1 MVNKFF
7 YLGILCGCLIFCASS
22 CRNTQKK
29 GELPLT
35 SSEQLVLEWESSL
48 RDDYAHFSQQL
59 DSILPLLDDSLFYC
73 RGLILKSRAKMFLAD
88 HDSALWYLDRVR
100 DFCADRIPLMRISV
114 SCIPAYII

>member
-29 GELPLT
+29 VNCLDILGA
-35 SSEQLVLEWESSL
+35 VGFGMGSSL

-59 DSILPLLDDSLFYC
+59 DSILPVT
-73 RGLILKSRAKMFLAD
+73 G
-88 HDSALWYLDRVR
+88 
-100 DFCADRIPLMRISV
+100 
-114 SCIPAYII
+114 